1 MRATGSYCPTFP
13 RLFETKVRLPPE
25 VPPAPQNFAR
35 PSGQPTGPQN
45 GHLGPQTVQ
54 NPRPVAAI
62 VAANYWSVSGSN
74 RSVEISGS
82 CRPITVAGCHN
93 LQQRSVVIRGSCRW
107 RARSTGTP
115 RPHKL
120 KLKLKSQLVWEFVI
134 KLFLILFPFLNTLP
148 PPTPPYATY
157 LTLPFLFSYQKGFS
171 YLWSSWIFIFCN

>member
-1 MRATGSYCPTFP
+1 VRATGSYCPTFP

-120 KLKLKSQLVWEFVI
+120 KLKSQLVWEFVI
-134 KLFLILFPFLNTLP
+134 KLFCISFPFLNTP
-148 PPTPPYATY
+148 PPTPPHPM
-157 LTLPFLFSYQKGFS
+157 LPT
-171 YLWSSWIFIFCN
+171 